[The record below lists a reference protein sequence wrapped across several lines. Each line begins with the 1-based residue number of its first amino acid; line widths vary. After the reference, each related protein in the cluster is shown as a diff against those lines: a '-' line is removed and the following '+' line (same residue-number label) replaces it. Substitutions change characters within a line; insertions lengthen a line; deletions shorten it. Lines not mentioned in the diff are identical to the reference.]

1 LAQRAR
7 AAGDRAAMALWSMSS
22 GVDVRA
28 DVAGMVAAVAARLP
42 VLTRKEPTIRPLGRP
57 KRATRPRVVA
67 LRSYRLAM
75 PLFALLLGCGRRATH
90 ADCQLIVDRS
100 VEIQLRAQ
108 DETDAKAIAKRE
120 AEIRAELDDDIKSCE
135 RDRRVT
141 DKMMACVQSAS
152 TTAELDK
159 CLR

>member
-1 LAQRAR
+1 MRMPML
-7 AAGDRAAMALWSMSS
+7 
-22 GVDVRA
+22 
-28 DVAGMVAAVAARLP
+28 LP
-42 VLTRKEPTIRPLGRP
+42 
-57 KRATRPRVVA
+57 
-67 LRSYRLAM
+67 
-75 PLFALLLGCGRRATH
+75 ALLLACGRHATQ

-100 VEIQLRAQ
+100 VEIQLK
-108 DETDAKAIAKRE
+108 EESPLTDAKAIAKRA
-120 AEIRAELDDDIKSCE
+120 AEIRAELDDEIKSCE